1 MSEVTTL
8 QIVSQPLP
16 CLCVFNRTSM
26 YSNYNCKMMIHRIDF
41 SEPIVGGIFCVM
53 FGMITAVG
61 LSNLQFINLNSTRNL
76 FVLGFSIFFALVT
89 FYLRFLDLLLP
100 LPNREQRTWLHLI
113 LPLPYI
119 TRDVDRYATDV
130 KNIWQVL
137 LKHAWSFIPQL
148 NCLLDLLP
156 VSHIIR
162 DVVML
167 HT

>member
-119 TRDVDRYATDV
+119 ETLIGMPLTSKISD
-130 KNIWQVL
+130 KFF
-137 LKHAWSFIPQL
+137 WSILGHLSPNKIAYLTYYLFRT
-148 NCLLDLLP
+148 
-156 VSHIIR
+156 S
-162 DVVML
+162 
-167 HT
+167 

>member
-100 LPNREQRTWLHLI
+100 LPNS
-113 LPLPYI
+113 